1 MGVLIG
7 LFKGV
12 FKLFFKLFMF
22 CGLYWFAIPFAV
34 GIVYELITGGNGF
47 NDPVIGVVVNVLWY
61 AGYVLAPMTTI
72 QSFIRFYK
80 KDNTF
85 NIYKAIYGKL
95 TGNKLTVGTQAKSN
109 KDNTTVSSKIHGI
122 VFGTENSK
130 YFIKDEQEKG
140 STLIVGG
147 SRSGKTSGLAIPT
160 LKSWK
165 GGVFA
170 IDIKGEL
177 YETTANSRNIEY
189 VKKFNPLDS
198 SAYGYDPFYPLKTAR
213 NVVQEVKNIA
223 LSIIPPTNDG
233 NQKFWVESA
242 QDFLSGGILF
252 YYSFGLNF
260 SETMIELK
268 TKPAKETIAL
278 IMESNTDK
286 AKAKVSQFVGMD
298 DKTLGGIFAE
308 VSRNIDIFA
317 TDDDLIHALSGKGD
331 CITPQDLEDGYDI
344 YFCLDEKLIDQWR
357 PLSTMICNQFFKF
370 FEGRS
375 LDSEKPI
382 LFLIDEFPR
391 LGRIESIMGGL
402 STLAGRNIHVTL
414 IIQSKSQ
421 LNAIYGKDN
430 ANIITDNCSYKA
442 ILKTTEPETQKWCAD
457 LVGKFDKEKTSS
469 NYNAD
474 MLGMG
479 KGTGTG
485 RTTEQRYIIEPSDFG
500 YLAENGKLVVLAPSG
515 YKVIDK
521 IKWWEDETF
530 KEKAV

>member
-72 QSFIRFYK
+72 QSFMRFYR

-95 TGNKLTVGTQAKSN
+95 TGNKMTVGTQATSKG
-109 KDNTTVSSKIHGI
+109 NTVGANEIHGLI
-122 VFGTENSK
+122 FGKENNK
-130 YFIKDEQEKG
+130 YYIKDENEKA
-140 STLIVGG
+140 STVVIGG
-147 SRSGKTSGLAIPT
+147 SRSGKGSGIVIPT

-177 YETTANSRNIEY
+177 YRETEHNRNNGF
-189 VKKFNPLDS
+189 VKMFNPCVNTS
-198 SAYGYDPFYPLKTAR
+198 CGYDPFYPLKTAR
-213 NVVQEVKNIA
+213 NIMQEVKNIA
-223 LSIIPPTNDG
+223 LAIIPPTNDG

-242 QDFLSGGILF
+242 QDFLSGAILF
-252 YYSFGLNF
+252 YYGFGLNF
-260 SETMIELK
+260 SETMIEIK
-268 TKPAKETIAL
+268 TKPAKETVAL
-278 IMESNTDK
+278 IMESQEQKVK
-286 AKAKVSQFVGMD
+286 AKISQFVGMD

-344 YFCLDEKLIDQWR
+344 YFCIDEKLLDQWR
-357 PLSTMICNQFFKF
+357 PLSTMICNQFVKF
-370 FEGRS
+370 FEQRD
-375 LDSEKPI
+375 LQNDRPI
-382 LFLIDEFPR
+382 LFMLDEFAR
-391 LGRIESIMGGL
+391 LGRIESIVGGL
-402 STLAGRNIHVTL
+402 GTLAGRNIHIVL
-414 IIQSKSQ
+414 IIQSKSD
-421 LNAIYGKDN
+421 LNRIYGKDN
-430 ANIITDNCSYKA
+430 ANVILDNCRYKA
-442 ILKTTEPETQKWCAD
+442 ILMAGESETQKWCAD
-457 LVGKFDKEKTSS
+457 LVGKYDKEKISS

-485 RTTEQRYIIEPSDFG
+485 KTTEQRYIIEPSDFS
-500 YLAENGKLVVLAPSG
+500 YLAENGKLVLLAPSG
-515 YKVIDK
+515 WKMLDK
-521 IKWWEDETF
+521 IKYWEDDTF
-530 KEKAV
+530 K